1 MKKTEIPEVL
11 LSSGHKM
18 PLIGM
23 GTVAVPLPPSEIL
36 VPVFINAIE
45 SGYRH
50 FDSATLYGSEESLG
64 QAVAEA
70 LDRGLLSSR
79 EDLFI
84 TSKLWCPD
92 AHHDLVLPAL
102 KKSLQRLRLE
112 YVDLYLIHMPARVKQ
127 EVEGLN
133 FSEEDLLP
141 FDIKGTWEAMEECSR
156 LGLCKSIGVSNFSSK
171 KISQLLEHATI
182 SPAVNQVEMNAAWQ
196 QKKLLEFCKEKGI
209 HVSAWSPLGANGACW
224 GSLAVMESP
233 ILKEIA
239 AAKVKSVAQIAL
251 RWIYEQGASV
261 IVKSFNKERM
271 KLNLQIFDWELS
283 TEDTE
288 KIKNI
293 PQRKGYSGEMFI
305 SKDYGPYKSLEEFW
319 DDDIDNYR

>member
-1 MKKTEIPEVL
+1 M
-11 LSSGHKM
+11 
-18 PLIGM
+18 
-23 GTVAVPLPPSEIL
+23 
-36 VPVFINAIE
+36 
-45 SGYRH
+45 
-50 FDSATLYGSEESLG
+50 
-64 QAVAEA
+64 
-70 LDRGLLSSR
+70 
-79 EDLFI
+79 
-84 TSKLWCPD
+84 
-92 AHHDLVLPAL
+92 
-102 KKSLQRLRLE
+102 
-112 YVDLYLIHMPARVKQ
+112 
-127 EVEGLN
+127 
-133 FSEEDLLP
+133 
-141 FDIKGTWEAMEECSR
+141 KGTWEAMEECSR
-156 LGLCKSIGVSNFSSK
+156 LGLCKSIG
-171 KISQLLEHATI
+171 
-182 SPAVNQVEMNAAWQ
+182 VEMNAAWQ

-251 RWIYEQGASV
+251 RWIQEQGASV

-293 PQRKGYSGEMFI
+293 PQRRGYSGEMFI

-319 DDDIDNYR
+319 DDDIDNYQ

>member
-1 MKKTEIPEVL
+1 MKRAQIPEVL

-23 GTVAVPLPPSEIL
+23 GTVAVPLPPPETL

-50 FDSATLYGSEESLG
+50 FDSAALYGSEESLG

-79 EDLFI
+79 EDLSI

-92 AHHDLVLPAL
+92 AHRDLVLPAL

-156 LGLCKSIGVSNFSSK
+156 LGLCKSIGV
-171 KISQLLEHATI
+171 
-182 SPAVNQVEMNAAWQ
+182 EMNAAWQ
-196 QKKLLEFCKEKGI
+196 QKKLVELCKEKGI
-209 HVSAWSPLGANGACW
+209 HVSAWSPLGANGASW

-239 AAKVKSVAQIAL
+239 AAKEKSVSQIAL
-251 RWIYEQGASV
+251 RWIHEQGASV

-288 KIKNI
+288 KIKII
-293 PQRKGYSGEMFI
+293 PQRRGYSGEVFI
-305 SKDYGPYKSLEEFW
+305 SKDYGPYRSLEEFW
-319 DDDIDNYR
+319 DDDIDNYQ

>member
-1 MKKTEIPEVL
+1 MKRAQIPEVL

-23 GTVAVPLPPSEIL
+23 GTVAVPLPPPEIL

-50 FDSATLYGSEESLG
+50 FDGAALYGSEESLG

-70 LDRGLLSSR
+70 LDRGLISSR

-92 AHHDLVLPAL
+92 AHRDLVLPAL

-156 LGLCKSIGVSNFSSK
+156 LGLCKSIGV
-171 KISQLLEHATI
+171 
-182 SPAVNQVEMNAAWQ
+182 EMNAAWQ

-209 HVSAWSPLGANGACW
+209 HVSAWSPLGASGASW

-239 AAKVKSVAQIAL
+239 AAKVKSVVQIAL
-251 RWIYEQGASV
+251 RWIHEQGASV

-283 TEDTE
+283 TEDIE
-288 KIKNI
+288 KIKII
-293 PQRKGYSGEMFI
+293 PQRRGYPGEVFI

-319 DDDIDNYR
+319 DDDIDNYQ

>member
-23 GTVAVPLPPSEIL
+23 GTVAVPLPPPETL

-50 FDSATLYGSEESLG
+50 FDSAALYGSEESLG

-79 EDLFI
+79 EDLSI

-92 AHHDLVLPAL
+92 AHRDLVLPAL

-156 LGLCKSIGVSNFSSK
+156 LGLCKSIGV
-171 KISQLLEHATI
+171 
-182 SPAVNQVEMNAAWQ
+182 EMNAVWQ
-196 QKKLLEFCKEKGI
+196 QKKLVELCKEKGI
-209 HVSAWSPLGANGACW
+209 HVSAWSPLGANGASW

-239 AAKVKSVAQIAL
+239 AAKEKSVSQIAL
-251 RWIYEQGASV
+251 RWIHEQGASV

-288 KIKNI
+288 KINII
-293 PQRKGYSGEMFI
+293 PQRRGYSGEVFI

-319 DDDIDNYR
+319 DDDIDNCQ

>member
-1 MKKTEIPEVL
+1 MKRAQIPEVL

-23 GTVAVPLPPSEIL
+23 GTVAVPLPPPETL
-36 VPVFINAIE
+36 VPVFINGIE

-50 FDSATLYGSEESLG
+50 FDSAALYGSEESLG

-70 LDRGLLSSR
+70 LDRGLISSR

-92 AHHDLVLPAL
+92 AHRDLVLPAL

-156 LGLCKSIGVSNFSSK
+156 LGLCKSIGVCNFSSK

-182 SPAVNQVEMNAAWQ
+182 SPAVNQ
-196 QKKLLEFCKEKGI
+196 
-209 HVSAWSPLGANGACW
+209 
-224 GSLAVMESP
+224 
-233 ILKEIA
+233 IA
-239 AAKVKSVAQIAL
+239 TGGNECRVA
-251 RWIYEQGASV
+251 
-261 IVKSFNKERM
+261 
-271 KLNLQIFDWELS
+271 
-283 TEDTE
+283 TE
-288 KIKNI
+288 KIGRI
-293 PQRKGYSGEMFI
+293 LQRERNSRECMVSFGSQWSFLGFSCSDGE
-305 SKDYGPYKSLEEFW
+305 SNS
-319 DDDIDNYR
+319 